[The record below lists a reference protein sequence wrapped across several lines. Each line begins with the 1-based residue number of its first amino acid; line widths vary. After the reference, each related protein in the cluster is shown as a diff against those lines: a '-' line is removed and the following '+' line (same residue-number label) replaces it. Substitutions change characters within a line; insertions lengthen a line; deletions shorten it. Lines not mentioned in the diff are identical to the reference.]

1 MARPEMMVKFESEL
15 KEFKATQTELQKVAT
30 NRQKL
35 LTQLNENT
43 LVMKELELAPDDSNI
58 YKMIGPVLVKQSR
71 DEAKSHVQK
80 RIDYIDSEIKRH
92 ENLTKDLEKK
102 HSEKRQKVMELQM
115 ALQQGP
121 AAKK

>member
-1 MARPEMMVKFESEL
+1 MARSEVMVKFESEL

-35 LTQLNENT
+35 LTQLNENS

-71 DEAKSHVQK
+71 DEAKAHVQK
-80 RIDYIDSEIKRH
+80 RVDYIDSEIKRH

-102 HSEKRQKVMELQM
+102 HNEKRQKVMELQM
-115 ALQQGP
+115 AIQQG